1 MAKIDDS
8 FQHDAFR
15 FVIEGAR
22 NELLERWYGDPD
34 GVNPENSIQ
43 GIFERIQARIQELP
57 LLVDPDFADTPLDFL
72 RWQVGWD
79 DTPALNFVDELD
91 DDELR
96 KLIKLAV
103 PLWKEKGTT
112 PAIIDALRVFTGKSC
127 LVFTW
132 FFHRWVL
139 DEAGF
144 WYEASGSDPW
154 LMGGRYTED
163 GETLTHVVIN
173 REGLTETERRFVWGL
188 LSYVRPV
195 GEHYAVIYAAF
206 ADGFERHYDL
216 WSNIGSAA
224 ALITVADDYRAI
236 FEDGA
241 EVQTNIVATE
251 MATWTPTQLAT
262 AFVEFSSTSSTDE
275 LQIFAMRNATG
286 TEYYG
291 AAVKADGTVRLTRN
305 GATVS
310 SSVIT
315 LPDVGNPFGVE
326 LKIEPQDQ
334 VTQRVTVLVGAV
346 EIHAQD
352 FIGSQAYVDSEGGVR
367 LKYDS
372 PSNNRCYIDS
382 VLVLAT
388 PGRVQFVGQKPI
400 PPSAGVGGR
409 PEYIADP
416 DPGDEEFD
424 G

>member
-1 MAKIDDS
+1 MAKISDS

-15 FVIEGAR
+15 FLIEGVR
-22 NELLERWYGDPD
+22 NELLERWYGDPN
-34 GVNPENSIQ
+34 GVEPENSIQ
-43 GIFERIQARIQELP
+43 GIFEETQARIGELP
-57 LLVDPDFADTPLDFL
+57 QLLDPDYADTPLDFL

-79 DTPALNFVDELD
+79 DTPALNFVEDLD
-91 DDELR
+91 DTGLR

-112 PAIIDALRVFTGKSC
+112 GAVIDALRVFTGKSA
-127 LVFTW
+127 LVYTW
-132 FFHRWVL
+132 FFHRWVV

-154 LMGGRYTED
+154 LVGGRYTED

-173 REGLTETERRFVWGL
+173 REGLTAVERRFVYGL

-206 ADGFERHYDL
+206 ADGFDRYYDL
-216 WSNIGSAA
+216 WSNIGSAS
-224 ALITVADDYRAI
+224 ALITVLGDYRAI
-236 FEDGA
+236 LKDGA
-241 EVQTNIVATE
+241 EIQTNILASE
-251 MATWTPTQLAT
+251 MATWSPTQLIT

-275 LQIFAMRNATG
+275 LQIFGMRNATG

-291 AAVKADGTVRLTRN
+291 ATVKANGTVRLTRN
-305 GATVS
+305 GATVLT
-310 SSVIT
+310 SVET
-315 LPDVGNPFGVE
+315 LPEPGNPFGVE

-334 VTQRVTVLVGAV
+334 VTQRVTVLVGGV
-346 EIHAQD
+346 EVHTQD
-352 FIGSQAYVDSEGGVR
+352 FVGSQAYVDSSGGVR

-372 PSNNRCYIDS
+372 SPNNRAYVDN

-388 PGRVQFVGQKPI
+388 PARVQYIGQAPI
-400 PPSAGVGGR
+400 TPTIGVGGR
-409 PEYIADP
+409 PEYIASP